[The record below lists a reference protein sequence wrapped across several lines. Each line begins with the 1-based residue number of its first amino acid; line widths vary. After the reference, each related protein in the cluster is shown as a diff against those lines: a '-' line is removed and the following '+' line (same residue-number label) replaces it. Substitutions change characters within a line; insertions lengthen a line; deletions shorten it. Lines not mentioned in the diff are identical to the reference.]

1 MITLLHLTLTPSR
14 SLLHTI
20 RGGMVRM
27 TKVRVIG
34 SRLGLVVAILCSV
47 LVVLPQMSEAN
58 LKVIITI
65 DGGWR

>member
-1 MITLLHLTLTPSR
+1 
-14 SLLHTI
+14 
-20 RGGMVRM
+20 M